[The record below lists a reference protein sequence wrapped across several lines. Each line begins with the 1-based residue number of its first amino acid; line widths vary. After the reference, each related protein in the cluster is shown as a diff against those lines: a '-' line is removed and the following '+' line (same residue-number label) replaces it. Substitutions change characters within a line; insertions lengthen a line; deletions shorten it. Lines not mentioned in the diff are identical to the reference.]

1 MKPILLILF
10 LLSLSNSEGQNKKT
24 MSSIKVIKK
33 NTINNSVKNDTIKYF
48 NIDKYKD
55 WELDNS
61 YTTSTDKRKF
71 LKKRNERIEINFLSD
86 GIQVRL
92 RKFDSPYE
100 KIEGYSNST
109 KLLIVEG
116 FDFYGSPINKTIQ
129 YDEKHQIIKEI
140 DYEKTYRFT
149 IKDLIQKIR
158 KEYHVDLENVSQ
170 GGSVKRNGKD
180 GTFYYEVSLKSK
192 EEPLKM
198 DYILVDGNTGKTLFK
213 SYYYMKGGEKNPFD
227 EYLKTLRNK

>member
-1 MKPILLILF
+1 MKSILLILF
-10 LLSLSNSEGQNKKT
+10 LLSLSNCEGQNKKT
-24 MSSIKVIKK
+24 VPSSKIKK
-33 NTINNSVKNDTIKYF
+33 KNAINNSIKNDTMKYF

-71 LKKRNERIEINFLSD
+71 LKKGNERIEINFLPD

-100 KIEGYSNST
+100 KMEGYSNST

-116 FDFYGSPINKTIQ
+116 FDFYGSPIDKTIQ
-129 YDEKHQIIKEI
+129 YDEKHQVIKEI
-140 DYEKTYRFT
+140 DYEKTYGFT
-149 IKDLIQKIR
+149 IKDLIEKIR
-158 KEYHVDLENVSQ
+158 KEYHVDLENISQ
-170 GGSVKRNGKD
+170 GGSVRRNGKD
-180 GTFYYEVSLKSK
+180 GISYYEVSIKSK

-198 DYILVDGNTGKTLFK
+198 DYILVDGTTGKTLFK
-213 SYYYMKGGEKNPFD
+213 SYYYMKGDGKNPFD
-227 EYLKTLRNK
+227 EYLETLRNK